1 MNPNP
6 LVQPIAIVG
15 LAVEIPSGLT
25 SKNNLNHDTFF
36 EFLLNKD
43 QAYQEFPSERFN
55 VESGPNLGQVVT
67 NTGCFLKDIL
77 LFDPVEFGIT
87 LKDAKAMAV
96 ATRKLIETTFLA
108 LLDSGID
115 YRGRNV
121 GCYMSAVALETLSIA
136 HADIYEPRGS
146 FAGYPYMVANK
157 VSYHLDLLGPSVPV
171 DTACSSTMTGLHLA
185 VQALRSGKCLL
196 ISVQFHPLIS
206 YRLLDFIQY
215 SQGGV
220 LAPDGKCK
228 PFDISADGFSRG
240 EGVGSIVL
248 KPLDAAIRDGDYI
261 YASILGTGINSTG
274 AAGPV
279 SAPVAEAQMDAMH
292 RAYTGT
298 GRQPSEVDY
307 IELHATG
314 TAAGDPTQANW
325 VGSEFRRDSE
335 LLVGSVKGNIGH
347 LEIMS
352 FLASVSKVCSI
363 FKSRIIPPTVNLN
376 VPNPAIL
383 WEKHKMRAPVDCT
396 PFNPRHPSGQGL
408 VSMCSSGIGGSN
420 GHAILEGPPVP
431 VSKDRGDHQNDIPI
445 LFIASGLS
453 ARSAAAV
460 GETLESIML
469 DAPPTLS
476 ALSNIYG
483 RRARQMSWRSTAVYV
498 PNQVPVR
505 FPTPRF
511 SPRQKRPIVF
521 VFSGQGPQYFEMGR
535 QLFEHYTIFRH
546 SIEQMDQIYVE
557 ATGKS
562 LIRSTGLFVDDPTP
576 QNLSDMWP
584 VSVTLPALAMLQMAL
599 CDLLAAAGVV
609 PDVVIGHSAGETS
622 AMHACGAATQATAL
636 RLAIARGIAMS
647 AVEGAGSMA
656 AINCSSSAAES
667 LIAEVLGTIPSDGP
681 GGVLEIACY
690 NAHDSVALSGTSD
703 LIDRAVTLA
712 KDRGFLARKLR
723 TNVPFHSSLLEPT
736 KEQYEKSLRLIFDGN
751 AEHRPGIPTYSSFT
765 GQLWQGSF
773 SAEYFWSNT
782 RMPVLFSQGISA
794 LLQDIPKPTFLELG
808 PHPVLQS
815 YISSFDASLPILAP
829 MRRPKL
835 AEGFH
840 EVRMLLSAIGELVV
854 HGCNLVDL
862 TTFTGSTT
870 SGVKLSTPPYP
881 FSRKPVSYEPD
892 SSAVLA
898 TARTRKGPLNDF
910 NLGLNS
916 LTHPAL
922 AQHIIRNEPI
932 MPAAGYLE
940 MAFEFDVRYLWNVR
954 FDSILPLLPD
964 RVLRVQVSQEG
975 HLWSV
980 RSWTSGSELNYF
992 ARRPPRLH
1000 AQGYMSRLMPQKWE
1014 NLDLDAI
1021 RNRCQVLDIGG
1032 FYQQIAYFAQYG
1044 KAYQRVTGCYIA
1056 DSEGLI
1062 RVRGSEED
1070 LTNEGDYHLH
1080 PVILD
1085 SCLHALVHPAFTRNS
1100 DTSVYYLPSYVEA
1113 VTLHTSF
1120 RGKKLPAT
1128 LYAYAK
1134 IREWD
1139 PEFLCWDLSITDA
1152 GGLRICTLIG
1162 LRVSIHSISAHVR
1175 SEIRYKLV
1183 YQPKAN
1189 QQHATFPGRDL
1200 RIELGVLDDSALSR
1214 TCLALFHAALNTIFR
1229 ENRKRVIRLL
1239 VVHASSSSFETS
1251 VDEQVNA
1258 PESVLV
1264 DFTFAAIEKD
1274 NAQPTPQKSS
1284 EYHRKIHFDPGTR
1297 PEAQGLTRSTFDVI
1311 LAFDLASYLHEPSAF
1326 MENMMGLLQ
1335 PGGYLILGQGLER
1348 KPPSLGGDAKVPNIE
1363 PGAYWQQLALTHFPR
1378 AHLYPI
1384 PDASSVTVF
1393 ALGAQKP
1400 SWPALP
1406 WNSANISRPLIIE
1419 FTLENILHCQ
1429 QTVRECDSVTLWI
1442 SATADRDNGAALG
1455 FSRSLRR
1462 EMVSCEVFLVLFDPV
1477 WLPEARL
1484 SIIGDLSGTSDVE
1497 AEVCVDAH
1505 GHVYVPRIV
1514 RSPDVAD
1521 KCDFDSNSYWVRT
1534 PEAILQV
1541 SPPAVPAHHVL
1552 VRVTKLSSNVHG
1564 LRVFVGHISNAG
1576 CTPWST
1582 QELVLGAV
1590 ASEQIGNHFVV
1601 HEGQIV
1607 PAVDHVQPELAA
1619 AFIFLAMA
1627 VGIDFI
1633 RNPARLQGRRFLI
1646 TDADEP
1652 MGGWLTTI
1660 LSSLGVIPET
1670 TSVAP
1675 TEVPRE
1681 TVHLCHVILSG
1692 YSSPDDLQVL
1702 QSHMNADALVRWWNG
1717 PTTSQEM
1724 SLLDLPLPSNL
1735 DILCSSPEEYLSL
1748 AVEAGVKIHA
1758 SLFEADKSYLL
1769 IGGIGSLGLR
1779 IAWWMYQKGA
1789 RHLILTSRSGE
1800 ASLNRDRNT
1809 AAIRLLTYLRAIP
1822 DLSLRLEGCD
1832 AASASATSDLVNS
1845 AFPRVG
1851 GCILLGVVFSDRAF
1865 LSHTVDSFYIPF
1877 AAKSDAFRAL
1887 EHALPINSLD
1897 FLLVLSSVTGL
1908 FGSLGQTN
1916 YSGANT
1922 AVDALAQAYPRAFS
1936 IVAPAILDSHFL
1948 INQKNLSSD
1957 SRFKTWT
1964 SWGITSQ
1971 QLCDCIEH
1979 AIFALNQGTS
1989 DNMYLP
1995 EVSWEE
2001 IKNQL
2006 GVSPMYDHFL
2016 EGTQDVARDDP
2027 GEHLRLSVTDTVR
2040 QIVLKTLDVDTT
2052 EFSID
2057 TPFTSYGLDSLSA
2070 GRLLFMLRPYL
2081 SITQVQLLADMTLTD
2096 VYQRIEQRTQVE
2108 SDAHVNEG
2116 RFDWNELNQSGQTV
2130 VVLVE
2135 GEGIPL
2141 IVIHGSSGNIGV
2153 LFPLQERFSSPLW
2166 AIQTTPE
2173 TPMDSLEE
2181 MARFYFQEIKAV
2193 RPVGPYRFAGVS
2205 GCSIVMFHLALLFER
2220 NGDHVVQLVNLDHFP
2235 TLYALPELF
2244 RLDEETATN
2253 KAASRALVVQSFDH
2267 LRALYERDLSP
2278 SRRIL
2283 MDDLAKAFEG
2293 LPVREF
2299 VRLYHEVFV
2308 KIVTMIAR
2316 FALELS
2322 EGNESG
2328 QDLKVRMERWM
2339 SQVKAPVTTIV
2350 AKDGFVRSIPIE
2362 GWEDLGSR
2370 ACFSD
2375 AKVIL
2380 VDSGHFAIY
2389 EMDEVVDEM
2398 QYGW

>member
-1 MNPNP
+1 MPSRS
-6 LVQPIAIVG
+6 LSLSQVG
-15 LAVEIPSGLT
+15 LAVEIPSGLA

-55 VESGPNLGQVVT
+55 VESFRGPNLGQVVT

-121 GCYMSAVALETLSIA
+121 GCYMSA
-136 HADIYEPRGS
+136 DIYEPRGS

-185 VQALRSGKCLL
+185 VQALRSGDCESAVVGGCQLNHRK
-196 ISVQFHPLIS
+196 
-206 YRLLDFIQY
+206 Y

-228 PFDISADGFSRG
+228 PFDISADGLHLRFCKLFSDL
-240 EGVGSIVL
+240 VVL
-248 KPLDAAIRDGDYI
+248 RKTHFAK
-261 YASILGTGINSTG
+261 ILGTGINSTG

-314 TAAGDPTQANW
+314 TAAGDPTEANW
-325 VGSEFRRDSE
+325 VGSEFQRDSE

-420 GHAILEGPPVP
+420 GHAILEGPPVS
-431 VSKDRGDHQNDIPI
+431 VSKDRGDHQKDIPI

-460 GETLESIML
+460 GETLEGIML
-469 DAPPTLS
+469 DAPRTLS

-483 RRARQMSWRSTAVYV
+483 RRARQMSWRSAAVYD
-498 PNQVPVR
+498 PNQIPVR
-505 FPTPRF
+505 FPPPRF

-535 QLFEHYTIFRH
+535 QLFKHYTIFRH

-557 ATGKS
+557 ATGTS
-562 LIRSTGLFVDDPTP
+562 LIRSTGLFVDDPTT
-576 QNLSDMWP
+576 QNLSEMWP

-622 AMHACGAATQATAL
+622 AMYACGAATQATAL

-667 LIAEVLGTIPSDGP
+667 LIAEVLGTIPSGGP

-690 NAHDSVALSGTSD
+690 NAQDSVALSGTSD

-712 KDRGFLARKLR
+712 KNHGFLARKLR

-751 AEHRPGIPTYSSFT
+751 AEHRPRIPTYSSFT

-854 HGCNLVDL
+854 HGFKL
-862 TTFTGSTT
+862 T
-870 SGVKLSTPPYP
+870 TPPYP

-898 TARTRKGPLNDF
+898 TARARKGPLNDF
-910 NLGLNS
+910 NLGSNS

-1000 AQGYMSRLMPQKWE
+1000 AQGYMSRLMPRKWE

-1021 RNRCQVLDIGG
+1021 RNRCQVLDIGGMVTLLAQSIDSLALAG

-1100 DTSVYYLPSYVEA
+1100 DTSVYYLPSSVEA

-1120 RGKKLPAT
+1120 RGRKLPAT

-1139 PEFLCWDLSITDA
+1139 PEFLCGDLSITDA

-1189 QQHATFPGRDL
+1189 QQHATF
-1200 RIELGVLDDSALSR
+1200 
-1214 TCLALFHAALNTIFR
+1214 
-1229 ENRKRVIRLL
+1229 
-1239 VVHASSSSFETS
+1239 
-1251 VDEQVNA
+1251 
-1258 PESVLV
+1258 
-1264 DFTFAAIEKD
+1264 
-1274 NAQPTPQKSS
+1274 
-1284 EYHRKIHFDPGTR
+1284 
-1297 PEAQGLTRSTFDVI
+1297 
-1311 LAFDLASYLHEPSAF
+1311 
-1326 MENMMGLLQ
+1326 
-1335 PGGYLILGQGLER
+1335 
-1348 KPPSLGGDAKVPNIE
+1348 
-1363 PGAYWQQLALTHFPR
+1363 
-1378 AHLYPI
+1378 
-1384 PDASSVTVF
+1384 
-1393 ALGAQKP
+1393 
-1400 SWPALP
+1400 PALP

-1497 AEVCVDAH
+1497 PEVCVDAH

-1514 RSPDVAD
+1514 RSPDVAS

-1541 SPPAVPAHHVL
+1541 SPPAVPAHHAL

-1627 VGIDFI
+1627 IGIDFI

-1646 TDADEP
+1646 TNADEP

-1660 LSSLGVIPET
+1660 LSSLGVIPERT
-1670 TSVAP
+1670 CVAP

-1681 TVHLCHVILSG
+1681 TVRLCHVILSG

-1702 QSHMNADALVRWWNG
+1702 QSHMNTDALVRWWNG
-1717 PTTSQEM
+1717 PTTSQEVRRNPWIVGDLLRQM

-1748 AVEAGVKIHA
+1748 AVEAGVKIQA

-1779 IAWWMYQKGA
+1779 IAWWMHQKGA

-1989 DNMYLP
+1989 DSMYLP

-2016 EGTQDVARDDP
+2016 EGTQDGRQDVARDDP
-2027 GEHLRLSVTDTVR
+2027 GELLRLSVTDTVR

-2057 TPFTSYGLDSLSA
+2057 TPFTSYGLDSLFA
-2070 GRLLFMLRPYL
+2070 GRLSFMLRPYL
-2081 SITQVQLLADMTLTD
+2081 SITQVQLLADMSLTD
-2096 VYQRIEQRTQVE
+2096 VYQRIEQRTQKLGPLRLINPY
-2108 SDAHVNEG
+2108 SLG
-2116 RFDWNELNQSGQTV
+2116 SSFFRRITELN
-2130 VVLVE
+2130 
-2135 GEGIPL
+2135 
-2141 IVIHGSSGNIGV
+2141 
-2153 LFPLQERFSSPLW
+2153 
-2166 AIQTTPE
+2166 
-2173 TPMDSLEE
+2173 
-2181 MARFYFQEIKAV
+2181 
-2193 RPVGPYRFAGVS
+2193 
-2205 GCSIVMFHLALLFER
+2205 
-2220 NGDHVVQLVNLDHFP
+2220 P
-2235 TLYALPELF
+2235 TL
-2244 RLDEETATN
+2244 
-2253 KAASRALVVQSFDH
+2253 
-2267 LRALYERDLSP
+2267 
-2278 SRRIL
+2278 
-2283 MDDLAKAFEG
+2283 
-2293 LPVREF
+2293 
-2299 VRLYHEVFV
+2299 
-2308 KIVTMIAR
+2308 
-2316 FALELS
+2316 
-2322 EGNESG
+2322 
-2328 QDLKVRMERWM
+2328 
-2339 SQVKAPVTTIV
+2339 
-2350 AKDGFVRSIPIE
+2350 
-2362 GWEDLGSR
+2362 
-2370 ACFSD
+2370 
-2375 AKVIL
+2375 
-2380 VDSGHFAIY
+2380 
-2389 EMDEVVDEM
+2389 
-2398 QYGW
+2398 